1 MTNQDLF
8 NTVYRHLLT
17 QGVKAID
24 PQTEKCLYRGPN
36 GTKCAIGCLIPDDRY
51 FPALEGRS
59 VSYNDLAA
67 KAAGI
72 DLDQINLAVE
82 LQVIHDSYPV
92 AEWDKRLQSVARRNN
107 LTIPVLEPVA
117 PVEPIRVAPR
127 TRLERLRSL
136 SSNGSI
142 SIQTVARI
150 LDCPEASVR
159 RDIFHLRQAGYVV
172 TLERGQI
179 RCDGLRKDLAN
190 G

>member
-17 QGVKAID
+17 QGQKAFI
-24 PQTEKCLYRGPN
+24 TLTHGSESCKYRTADGR
-36 GTKCAIGCLIPDDRY
+36 KCAIGCLIPDNRY
-51 FPALEGRS
+51 SPTLEGKRAYAEI
-59 VSYNDLAA
+59 VRE
-67 KAAGI
+67 AAGI
-72 DLDQINLAVE
+72 THDQLDLASALQDVHDYHEPVEWKEQLA
-82 LQVIHDSYPV
+82 Q
-92 AEWDKRLQSVARRNN
+92 VARRYN
-107 LTIPVLEPVA
+107 LLMPVIQ
-117 PVEPIRVAPR
+117 EPIRTVPR

-159 RDIFHLRQAGYVV
+159 RDIFQLRQAGYVV